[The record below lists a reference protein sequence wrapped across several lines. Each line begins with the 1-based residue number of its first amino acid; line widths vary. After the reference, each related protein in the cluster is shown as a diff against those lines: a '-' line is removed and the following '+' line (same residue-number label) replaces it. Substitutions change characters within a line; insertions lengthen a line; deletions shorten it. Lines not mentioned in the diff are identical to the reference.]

1 MNVEKDHEA
10 CNPFYLEKLSFWN
23 FLFGLLI
30 SPQFR
35 SSIKNRSELFY
46 INNTS
51 AGIRLVLPLCGFF
64 KIKLTCLDFRMMD
77 IKDENGELI
86 RLRISRHDL
95 FEFQKEIRHSDI
107 YNQLQH
113 SSWSIDSVRA
123 YIDKGIIDG
132 GIMEKNSVSHMLF
145 IINVVYWHLGRQG
158 GQQAFLLINRRAWCK
173 VYQKYSAPLGLSLL
187 QVPNNP
193 LDSLN
198 KAALKK
204 VLEHFPFFF
213 SLLKSIKYRDKNITD
228 NNSLPKLYL
237 DGRGDVNLE
246 NNGHH
251 TDFFWLLNSDFKA
264 ENLLYQYHSIQE
276 KEALEKFSINVN
288 SGQAHPRLFSESFVK
303 PEVSKSPAC
312 PEKSLIKSMLVSYVN
327 TRHYW
332 HAFFLQHQVK
342 VHMFWH
348 RFNNYHVAVADAIR
362 YAGGISV
369 YWPVSFD
376 GYTAVECASSS
387 DIIFSYSHFSA
398 ELEKHNG
405 ASYKYNIITG
415 YPKDYA
421 GKLLKDEAL
430 QLRNKLKKN
439 GAEKI
444 VFVIDENSIDDDR
457 WHTGHQLQRENYSF
471 ILEKMLE
478 IPWLG
483 VVFKPKAARTLRQR
497 LGPVAELLKE
507 AEETGRCFIYETSNR
522 YTTSAPPILAGLSA
536 DICIHGHLCAGTAAL
551 ECALEGLPTLL
562 IDREGM
568 PASKLQELP
577 RGKVIFDDWPSA
589 IEAIISHF
597 SRHNGIKGFGDWSA
611 ILDELDPFRDGLA
624 AYRMG
629 SFLKWLMDCLEQGMS
644 REDVMHIA
652 ATKYAQAWGE
662 DKVLVQ

>member
-1 MNVEKDHEA
+1 MNFVVHQDRHIA
-10 CNPFYLEKLSFWN
+10 LYLEKFGIWN
-23 FLFGLLI
+23 ILVGLLF
-30 SPQFR
+30 SPELR
-35 SSIKNRSELFY
+35 LAIKKRTQIFY
-46 INNTS
+46 IDNTIT
-51 AGIRLVLPLCGFF
+51 GVRFVLPLCRLFR
-64 KIKLTCLDFRMMD
+64 IQITRLDFRMMD
-77 IKDENGELI
+77 IKDDNGELV
-86 RLRISRHDL
+86 RVRIPRRDL
-95 FEFQKEIRHSDI
+95 FDFQKEIQRSDL
-107 YNQLQH
+107 YMKLSH
-113 SSWSIDSVRA
+113 ETWKADSIKA
-123 YIDKGIIDG
+123 YIDKGLIDG
-132 GIMEKNSVSHMLF
+132 GIMEKKSVSHMLF
-145 IINVVYWHLGRQG
+145 IINVIKWHSRRDKN
-158 GQQAFLLINRRAWCK
+158 QQVFVIINKRPWK
-173 VYQKYSAPLGLSLL
+173 DVYQKYCDPLGLRLL
-187 QVPNNP
+187 HVPNNP
-193 LDSLN
+193 LDSFN
-198 KAALKK
+198 KAALKN
-204 VLEHFPFFF
+204 LIAYFPYVF
-213 SLLKSIKYRDKNITD
+213 SLLRSIKYRDKNVTA
-228 NNSLPKLYL
+228 NNDLPKLYL
-237 DGRGDVNLE
+237 DGRGDINFE
-246 NNGHH
+246 NNGYHS
-251 TDFFWLLNSDFKA
+251 DFFWLLNSSFKT
-264 ENLLYQYHSIQE
+264 ENLLYQYHSIEE
-276 KEALEKFSINVN
+276 KEVLIQNKINVTN
-288 SGQAHPRLFSESFVK
+288 GQASPQLLLGSFVK
-303 PEVSKSPAC
+303 PEAGRRSSGL
-312 PEKSLIKSMLVSYVN
+312 EKRLAKSMLVSYVN

-332 HAFFLQHQVK
+332 HEFFQQHQVK

-362 YAGGISV
+362 DAGGISI

-376 GYTAVECASSS
+376 GYPSVECASSS

-398 ELEKHNG
+398 ELEKQNG

-421 GKLLKDEAL
+421 GKLLKDEAQ
-430 QLRNKLKKN
+430 QLRKRLQKN

-444 VFVIDENSIDDDR
+444 VFVIDENSLDDGR

-507 AEETGRCFIYETSNR
+507 AEKTGRCFIYETSNR

-589 IEAIISHF
+589 IEAIMSHF
-597 SRHNGIKGFGDWSA
+597 SRHNGIEGFGDWSA